1 VTAPALFLD
10 RDGTLV
16 HARHY
21 PRRPDELVLYDGIG
35 PGLRR
40 LQGAGF
46 RLVVI
51 TNQSGLARGLF
62 TDLDLDRMH
71 DHLRHELARLGL
83 RLDGVYHCPHHPEG
97 MVPSLAVACGCRK
110 PEPGMLRRAATELDL
125 DLARS
130 WFLGDILD
138 DVEAGLRAGCRTVL
152 VDLGTEPPPASL
164 LRRPDYVA
172 RDTAHALAIVAAV
185 EDLGPPVDLAY
196 RPPSWSALPASDRPL
211 AATVAEG

>member
-1 VTAPALFLD
+1 MTAPAVFLD

-16 HARHY
+16 HDRHY

-35 PGLRR
+35 PGLAR
-40 LQGAGF
+40 LQHAGY

-62 TDLDLDRMH
+62 TDHDLDRMH
-71 DHLRHELARLGL
+71 DHLREELARLGL
-83 RLDGVYHCPHHPEG
+83 RLDGVYHCPHHPDG
-97 MVPSLAVACGCRK
+97 TVPALAVACECRK
-110 PEPGMLRRAATELDL
+110 PEPGMLRRAAADLDL

-138 DVEAGLRAGCRTVL
+138 DVEAGHRAGCRTVL
-152 VDLGTEPPPASL
+152 VDLGTEPPPPSP
-164 LRRPDYVA
+164 LRRPDFVA

-185 EDLGPPVDLAY
+185 EALGPAVELAY
-196 RPPSWSALPASDRPL
+196 LPPSWSAATPSDRPPIP
-211 AATVAEG
+211 TVAGD